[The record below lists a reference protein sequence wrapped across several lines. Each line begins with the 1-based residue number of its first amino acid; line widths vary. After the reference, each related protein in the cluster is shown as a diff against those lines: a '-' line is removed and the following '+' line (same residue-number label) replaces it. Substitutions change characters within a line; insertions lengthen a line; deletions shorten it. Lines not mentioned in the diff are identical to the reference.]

1 MRALVPQGCEVMLV
15 ALRRAIP
22 PLLVGLLALV
32 PSQAQGASK
41 HLWATVNVCDTK
53 AHPGVIGIRAS
64 MPGNGR
70 RERLYM
76 RFEVQWFSFAKNRW
90 LDTKSRTGW
99 RHVGS
104 ARYRS
109 TQAGFSFKFAD
120 PPPGSEF
127 RLRGEVGFQWRA
139 RKRKSKRYRVVERA
153 TRTTRAGI
161 RGVEGGDPKGRSDA
175 ACVIRR

>member
-1 MRALVPQGCEVMLV
+1 MVV
-15 ALRRAIP
+15 AIRRAS
-22 PLLVGLLALV
+22 PLLIAAALALM
-32 PSQAQGASK
+32 PSQAQAASK
-41 HLWATVNVCDTK
+41 NLWATVNVCDTQ
-53 AHPGVIGIRAS
+53 ASPGVIGIRAS

-90 LDTKSRTGW
+90 LDTGSRTRW
-99 RHVGS
+99 RYVGS

-109 TQAGFSFKFAD
+109 TQAGYSFKFAD
-120 PPPGSEF
+120 PPKGSEF

-139 RKRKSKRYRVVERA
+139 RKRKSKRYKVVERA
-153 TRTTRAGI
+153 TRTTRGGI
-161 RGVEGGDPKGRSDA
+161 RGVEGGDPKGRSEA

>member
-1 MRALVPQGCEVMLV
+1 MCLLVP
-15 ALRRAIP
+15 APATADAAPKR
-22 PLLVGLLALV
+22 
-32 PSQAQGASK
+32 
-41 HLWATVNVCDTK
+41 LWATVNVCDTK
-53 AHPGVIGIRAS
+53 ASPGVIGLRAS

-76 RFEVQWFSFAKNRW
+76 RFKVQWFSFEKNRW
-90 LDTKSRTGW
+90 LDTGSRTRW
-99 RHVGS
+99 RYVGS

-109 TQAGFSFKFAD
+109 TQAGYSFKFAD
-120 PPPGSEF
+120 PPQGSEF

-139 RKRKSKRYRVVERA
+139 RKRGSKRLRVVERA
-153 TRTTRAGI
+153 TRTTRRGI